1 MTPDASAQA
10 AIHAPKPALVV
21 VSGAPGSGKSTLARA
36 LADAIHC
43 PMVSRD
49 QVFEGLRHT
58 WTDESAYP
66 GNAAAVANGAFFACV
81 NALLQAGVSVVIEAA
96 FQHRLWA
103 PALGTLGPL
112 ADIRVVRCII
122 DPGLALRRMALRL
135 QEQPWR
141 LDVHQDAQY
150 LDQKLRDAPTAA
162 PFNHVALDVPTLD
175 VDTTEAYSPALDVVV
190 RFVQHAR

>member
-1 MTPDASAQA
+1 MTPDVSAHA
-10 AIHAPKPALVV
+10 GIHAPKPSLVV

-49 QVFEGLRHT
+49 QVLEGLRHT
-58 WTDESAYP
+58 CRDASAPP
-66 GNAAAVANGAFFACV
+66 GNAAEIANGAFFACV
-81 NALLQAGVSVVIEAA
+81 NVLLQAGVSVVIEAA

-103 PALGTLGPL
+103 PALVTLGPH

-135 QEQPWR
+135 QQQPWR

-150 LDQKLRDAPTAA
+150 LNQKLRDAPAIA

-175 VDTTEAYSPALDVVV
+175 VDTTDAYSPALDVVV
-190 RFVQHAR
+190 RFVQGAR